1 MITEPDMLTDDDLLT
16 LVEPEGFTVTPRS
29 DGQWTIGGVGHGEA
43 SLRIVGQSLCVDYN
57 MLAQADSPVCCR
69 AVAGFLD
76 RANGALPY
84 CRGEFRNG
92 AAYLTAQIDAASA
105 ESELVGRLAA
115 IRAAVG
121 RIQREIQA
129 LGTSDELAVA
139 YLSCLNENN
148 VEDTAEQGVAPSPC
162 DGGKGGM

>member
-1 MITEPDMLTDDDLLT
+1 MITEPDMLTYDDLLT

-29 DGQWTIGGVGHGEA
+29 DGQWTIGGVGHDEA
-43 SLRIVGQSLCVDYN
+43 SLRIAGQSLCVDYSL
-57 MLAQADSPVCCR
+57 LAQAESPVCCR
-69 AVAGFLD
+69 AVARFLD

-92 AAYLTAQIDAASA
+92 AVYLAAQINAASA
-105 ESELVGRLAA
+105 ESELGSRLTA

-129 LGTSDELAVA
+129 LGTSDELAAA

-148 VEDTAEQGVAPSPC
+148 VEDTAEQGAAPSLC
-162 DGGKGGM
+162 VGGKGGV